1 MNIYENGKI
10 DNTGLGVA
18 QTKTGTVVFTRETFN
33 QFTNQNG
40 LKYKVHKMPHQ
51 RCSLAHDNPSS
62 GVAGR
67 AEFERD
73 LLALMSSDDF
83 SL

>member
-33 QFTNQNG
+33 QFTNPNG

-51 RCSLAHDNPSS
+51 RYSLAHDNPSS

-83 SL
+83 KL